1 MITPLRFALAC
12 RGYAEIVDRQIAAAD
27 VREIA
32 AAATRGATK
41 REEIVDRLLARV
53 EANVHYA
60 GVEVSDGSIVP
71 RLPTGV
77 LKNKYVDC
85 KDKATLLV
93 ALLRAAG
100 LPAHVALLFAGHGFE
115 VRTHCRGGDDI
126 AVAHAGGDVDGEP
139 LRRDADIH
147 APRGGEGTRRRNH
160 DRDGRRGG

>member
-1 MITPLRFALAC
+1 MRPSPVAFGATLSPRGGARELRYGVPSMITPLRFALAC

-53 EANVHYA
+53 EAIVHYA
-60 GVEVSDGSIVP
+60 VVEVSDGSTVP

-77 LKNKYVDC
+77 LKNEYGDC

-115 VRTHCRGGDDI
+115 VRTHRHRDRCVHSASRRS
-126 AVAHAGGDVDGEP
+126 DV
-139 LRRDADIH
+139 R
-147 APRGGEGTRRRNH
+147 
-160 DRDGRRGG
+160 